1 MPFCFSCAKFYINSM
16 NFNAINFQM
25 YIGNSYIYNTRNKNL
40 INLNNYPMSLKYYI
54 TTGTLLIFS
63 FLLIAVPALAQTSTT
78 PKETSIYIG
87 TNGKLTD
94 ADHAIFIQKTIVKS
108 SKVTIVQTYHLVD
121 AKWEKLYSE
130 NFKRLNDSTFL
141 VRGTGENI
149 KGTTIRIFKIQPDN
163 SVIFRD
169 VVKEVLVREGSAKSV
184 VPLFL
189 HGQVTEY
196 YDNGN
201 KKSVS
206 EFNENQLVSNKN
218 WLENGEK
225 YIDNYFYSADVY
237 PAFKPGNKVLHNHIL
252 KGFNDAGI
260 DIPSI
265 SGSLRIGFVVMEDGT
280 IDGIKII
287 SGLGPHI
294 NSVAVESFK
303 SLKGSWT
310 PAKLNNQTVRFY
322 QVFPINFIYRQYQ
335 LEFAEMRGAILH
347 FGAY

>member
-1 MPFCFSCAKFYINSM
+1 M
-16 NFNAINFQM
+16 N
-25 YIGNSYIYNTRNKNL
+25 
-40 INLNNYPMSLKYYI
+40 LKYSFA
-54 TTGTLLIFS
+54 TRTLLIFS
-63 FLLIAVPALAQTSTT
+63 FLLIAIPALAQTGHT

-87 TNGKLTD
+87 TNGKHTD
-94 ADHAIFIQKTIVKS
+94 AENAIFMQKTIVKS
-108 SKVTIVQTYHLVD
+108 SKVTIVQTYHLAD

-141 VRGTGENI
+141 IRGTGENT
-149 KGTTIRIFKIQPDN
+149 KGTTIRTFKIQPDN
-163 SVIFRD
+163 SVTFRD
-169 VVKEVLVREGSAKSV
+169 VVKDVLVREGSAKSV

-196 YDNGN
+196 FDNGN

-225 YIDNYFYSADVY
+225 YIDNFFYSADVF
-237 PAFKPGNKVLHNHIL
+237 PSFNPGNKALHDHIL
-252 KGFNDAGI
+252 RGFKNAGI

-265 SGSLRIGFVVMEDGT
+265 SGSLIIGFVVMEDGT
-280 IDGIKII
+280 IDGIRVIE
-287 SGLGPHI
+287 GLGPNI
-294 NSVAVESFK
+294 NNVAVESFY

-310 PAKLNNQTVRFY
+310 PARLNNQTVRFY
-322 QVFPINFIYRQYQ
+322 QVFPINFIYKQYH

>member
-1 MPFCFSCAKFYINSM
+1 MI
-16 NFNAINFQM
+16 FNAINFRKSL
-25 YIGNSYIYNTRNKNL
+25 GNSYIYNTRKENS
-40 INLNNYPMSLKYYI
+40 INLNNDAMNLKYSFA
-54 TTGTLLIFS
+54 TGTLLIFS
-63 FLLIAVPALAQTSTT
+63 FLFIAIPAFAQTAHT

-87 TNGKLTD
+87 TNGKLTN
-94 ADHAIFIQKTIVKS
+94 ADQAIFMQKTIVKS
-108 SKVTIVQTYHLVD
+108 SKVTIVQTYHLAD

-141 VRGTGENI
+141 VRGTAENT
-149 KGTTIRIFKIQPDN
+149 KGTTIRTFKIQPDN
-163 SVIFRD
+163 SVTFRD
-169 VVKEVLVREGSAKSV
+169 VVKDVLVREGSAKSV

-196 YDNGN
+196 YNNGN

-206 EFNENQLVSNKN
+206 EFSENQLVSNKN

-225 YIDNYFYSADVY
+225 YIDNFFYSADVF
-237 PAFKPGNKVLHNHIL
+237 PSFNPGNKALNDHIL
-252 KGFNDAGI
+252 KGLKDAGI
-260 DIPSI
+260 DIPAI
-265 SGSLRIGFVVMEDGT
+265 SGSVIVGFVVMEDGT

-287 SGLGPHI
+287 SGLGPNI
-294 NSVAVESFK
+294 NNVAVESFY

-310 PAKLNNQTVRFY
+310 PAKLNNQPVRFY
-322 QVFPINFIYRQYQ
+322 QVFPINFIYKEYH